1 MVIGVISDTH
11 DNLPVVKKAFKMMN
25 EMGINTV
32 IHCGDIVSPFVVE
45 YFNCEKMFAVFGNND
60 GDKILLKERFEKKG
74 FVIVKGPECFII
86 EGRKILVM
94 HEPKQ
99 LENFK
104 KADYDLILYGH
115 THKLDLGERI
125 INSRIINPGEL
136 SGWLSDLR
144 TFVTVDLKNL
154 EYKVHYI

>member
-11 DNLPVVKKAFKMMN
+11 DNLPVVKKTFKMLN

-45 YFNCEKMFAVFGNND
+45 HFNCEKMFAVFGNND

-74 FVIVKGPECFII
+74 FVISKGPECFTI

-99 LENFK
+99 LENFIK
-104 KADYDLILYGH
+104 GDYDLILYGH

-125 INSRIINPGEL
+125 INPGEL

-144 TFVTVDLKNL
+144 TFVTIDLKNL